1 MQISERWKG
10 VRRAKGQKGLWGE
23 WCIPVEA
30 AADYPSARG
39 AALAAASGGVPP
51 VTALA
56 RVLGGVAV
64 RAVALRVLPHTQ
76 KETRARRDLNSPFN
90 LTHRGAPVQPK
101 RVSVSYIQRSIYGE
115 RERESPIP
123 PPPWQGKNFTL
134 GMHVRVLCPC
144 HSL

>member
-1 MQISERWKG
+1 MKFAERWKG
-10 VRRAKGQKGLWGE
+10 VFWRAEWDE

-64 RAVALRVLPHTQ
+64 RAVALRVLPRTHT
-76 KETRARRDLNSPFN
+76 EGNARAS
-90 LTHRGAPVQPK
+90 
-101 RVSVSYIQRSIYGE
+101 
-115 RERESPIP
+115 
-123 PPPWQGKNFTL
+123 
-134 GMHVRVLCPC
+134 
-144 HSL
+144 